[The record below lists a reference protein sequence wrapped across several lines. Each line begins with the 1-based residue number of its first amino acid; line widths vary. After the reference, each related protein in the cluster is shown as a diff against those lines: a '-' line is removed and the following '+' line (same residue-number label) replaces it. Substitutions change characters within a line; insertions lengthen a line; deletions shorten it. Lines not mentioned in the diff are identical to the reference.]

1 MILAETGVSVFSSLF
16 ENFWVVLLLKTVA
29 VMGFFLVVPLGVGY
43 VEHKGLAHMQAR
55 LGPMEAGAFHG
66 WAQLVADGVKFIQKE
81 DVIPAAAD
89 RHVFSLAPAVAMIPY
104 IAILVVLPISDSWF
118 AENLDVGIFFVLAM
132 SSVSVIGV
140 MMAGWSSANKF
151 SLIGALR
158 AAAQLI
164 AYELPLV
171 IAAAAVVMQAGTLSM
186 IGIVEAQHSLWFIIP
201 QLPGFLIFMMAA
213 FAELQRPPFDMPI
226 ADSEIIFGAYTEY
239 TGLKFAFFLLAEYG
253 GIVAFSGIASRAV
266 PGRLPA
272 AAGHPD
278 PGPVDDDGQD
288 RRARLLLHLAPGHVS
303 AAARGPAP
311 AVLLAGVDPAVVGPD
326 HGRGRGEGG
335 VLDGR
340 ADAEASGTGLGLAK
354 GLSVTLKTMLQP
366 AVTQQYPRVK
376 PDLPPRTRGVI
387 ALKEANCTV
396 CYKCSRECPDWCIYI
411 DAHKETHDPAG
422 GGRARSQK
430 VLDRFAIDYALCMY
444 CGICVEVCPFDALF
458 WSPEFEYGEY
468 DIDLMTHEKERLE
481 EWTYTVLPPPALED
495 GAVPTEEQ
503 AS

>member
-1 MILAETGVSVFSSLF
+1 VILAETGVSVFSSLF

-89 RHVFSLAPAVAMIPY
+89 RNVFSLAPAVAMIPY

-132 SSVSVIGV
+132 SSISVIGI

-171 IAAAAVVMQAGTLSM
+171 IAAAAIVMQAGTLSM
-186 IGIVEAQHSLWFIIP
+186 IGIVEAQQDLWFIIP
-201 QLPGFLIFMMAA
+201 QFPGFLIFMIAA

-253 GIVAFSGIASRAV
+253 GIVAFSGIASV
-266 PGRLPA
+266 LYLGGYQPLPGIPI
-272 AAGHPD
+272 
-278 PGPVDDDGQD
+278 PGPLMMMGKIGALAFFFIWL
-288 RRARLLLHLAPGHVS
+288 RA
-303 AAARGPAP
+303 
-311 AVLLAGVDPAVVGPD
+311 
-326 HGRGRGEGG
+326 
-335 VLDGR
+335 
-340 ADAEASGTGLGLAK
+340 T
-354 GLSVTLKTMLQP
+354 
-366 AVTQQYPRVK
+366 YPRLREDQLQRFSWLALI
-376 PDLPPRTRGVI
+376 PLSLALIMGV
-387 ALKEANCTV
+387 AVA
-396 CYKCSRECPDWCIYI
+396 
-411 DAHKETHDPAG
+411 
-422 GGRARSQK
+422 K
-430 VLDRFAIDYALCMY
+430 VAF
-444 CGICVEVCPFDALF
+444 
-458 WSPEFEYGEY
+458 
-468 DIDLMTHEKERLE
+468 
-481 EWTYTVLPPPALED
+481 
-495 GAVPTEEQ
+495 
-503 AS
+503 

>member
-1 MILAETGVSVFSSLF
+1 VILAETGVSVFSSLF
-16 ENFWVVLLLKTVA
+16 QNFWVVLLLKTIA

-55 LGPMEAGAFHG
+55 LGPMEAGRFHG

-89 RHVFSLAPAVAMIPY
+89 RNVFSLAPAVAMIPY

-186 IGIVEAQHSLWFIIP
+186 IGIVEAQQDLWFIVP
-201 QLPGFLIFMMAA
+201 QLPGFLIFMIAA

-253 GIVAFSGIASRAV
+253 GIVAFSGIAAV
-266 PGRLPA
+266 LYLGGYQPLPGIPI
-272 AAGHPD
+272 
-278 PGPVDDDGQD
+278 PGPLMMMGKIGALAFFFIWL
-288 RRARLLLHLAPGHVS
+288 RATYPRLREDQLQRFS
-303 AAARGPAP
+303 W
-311 AVLLAGVDPAVVGPD
+311 
-326 HGRGRGEGG
+326 
-335 VLDGR
+335 
-340 ADAEASGTGLGLAK
+340 LGLIPLSLALIMGVAVAK
-354 GLSVTLKTMLQP
+354 V
-366 AVTQQYPRVK
+366 A
-376 PDLPPRTRGVI
+376 
-387 ALKEANCTV
+387 
-396 CYKCSRECPDWCIYI
+396 
-411 DAHKETHDPAG
+411 
-422 GGRARSQK
+422 
-430 VLDRFAIDYALCMY
+430 F
-444 CGICVEVCPFDALF
+444 
-458 WSPEFEYGEY
+458 
-468 DIDLMTHEKERLE
+468 
-481 EWTYTVLPPPALED
+481 
-495 GAVPTEEQ
+495 
-503 AS
+503 